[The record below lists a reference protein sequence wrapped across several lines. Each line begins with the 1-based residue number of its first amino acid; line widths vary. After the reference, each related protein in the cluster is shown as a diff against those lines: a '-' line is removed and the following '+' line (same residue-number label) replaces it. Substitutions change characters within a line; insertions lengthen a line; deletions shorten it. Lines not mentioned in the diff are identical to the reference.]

1 MPPRFSLSNS
11 PAGSKPAID
20 LRTVPGENSLRVTD
34 GIGMSTAGKKI
45 RGRGTASTID
55 PRYLDHT
62 RQTVTDG
69 WYEDEAPARIKTQ
82 VTVERP
88 RTIISRNRSPD
99 IPFDQSINP
108 YRGCE
113 HGCIYCYARPTHAY
127 MDLSPGIDFES
138 RLFVKE
144 NAAELLRREI
154 EQPGYVCSPIT
165 LGANT
170 DPYQPLERERRITR
184 GIIEVLSE
192 YRHPLTIVTKSLL
205 VQRDIDLL
213 APMAEHG
220 LCQVAVSVTTLNADL
235 ARRMEPRASAPA
247 SRLETVALLA
257 AAGIPTGV
265 LFAPVIPALN
275 DMDMEGVL
283 EAAAAAGA
291 ESAAYILLRLPR
303 EINALF
309 QEWLQLHEPLK
320 ASHVMQLIREMRGGR
335 DNDPNFFSRHSG
347 TGAYAGLIGQ
357 RFAQSC
363 KRLGL
368 NRRER
373 ELNTSLF
380 RGKQTAQ
387 MSLF

>member
-1 MPPRFSLSNS
+1 
-11 PAGSKPAID
+11 
-20 LRTVPGENSLRVTD
+20 
-34 GIGMSTAGKKI
+34 MSTAGKKI
-45 RGRGTASTID
+45 RGRGTTSSID

-62 RQTVTDG
+62 RQSVTDG

-144 NAAELLRREI
+144 NAAELLQREI
-154 EQPGYVCSPIT
+154 EQPGYVCSPIA

-170 DPYQPLERERRITR
+170 DPYQPLERERLITR
-184 GIIEVLSE
+184 GIIEVLAE
-192 YRHPLTIVTKSLL
+192 YRHPCTIVTKSRL

-213 APMAEHG
+213 APMAELG
-220 LCQVAVSVTTLNADL
+220 LCQVAVSVTTLDADL

-247 SRLETVALLA
+247 SRLETVARLA
-257 AAGIPTGV
+257 AAGIPTAV

-275 DMDMEGVL
+275 DMEMEGVL

-291 ESAAYILLRLPR
+291 ESAAYIMLRLPH

-320 ASHVMQLIREMRGGR
+320 ANHVMQLIRELRGGR

-347 TGAYAGLIGQ
+347 TGVYAGLISQ
-357 RFAQSC
+357 RFARAC

-368 NRRER
+368 NQRER

-387 MSLF
+387 MTLF